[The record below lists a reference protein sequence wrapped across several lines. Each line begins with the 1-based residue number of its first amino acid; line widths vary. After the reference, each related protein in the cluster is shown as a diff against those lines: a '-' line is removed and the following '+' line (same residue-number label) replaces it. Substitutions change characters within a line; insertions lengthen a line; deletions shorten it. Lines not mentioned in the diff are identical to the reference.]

1 MHTPT
6 GLRIG
11 ITLGDPRGIGPEVVG
26 AALQRMHDSA
36 VDFGDHGPVEYIV
49 IGPRSPGT
57 SGLDTHSNI
66 DFDQIGSWSGENETE
81 AGRTSIEA
89 VERGIS
95 MALDGSIDG
104 LVTGPI
110 SKQAIAAAGYAY
122 PGHTELLCE
131 RTGVSDVTMIMGS
144 ESTPLGGPLRIALL
158 TVHVPLRQVPDL
170 LTEELVWRRAKIAA
184 AALRDWWGI
193 QRPRLAFAGINP
205 HASEGGLFGDEEAR
219 VLAPAM
225 SRLDQESDMEIVGLF
240 PADSVFRRC
249 IEGEADLVIAPA
261 HDVGLAVLKTIAP
274 HSGINVTAGL
284 PFPRTSPDHGTAFDI
299 AGRGI
304 ADSGSMEA
312 AIKACIQFCTR
323 AARQSEAGPV
333 S

>member
-1 MHTPT
+1 MRALP
-6 GLRIG
+6 GVRIG

-26 AALQRMHDSA
+26 GALGRLQNSVTGSDEP
-36 VDFGDHGPVEYIV
+36 PVEYVV
-49 IGPRSPGT
+49 IGPRPSNSPGLA
-57 SGLDTHSNI
+57 SLPNVR
-66 DFDQIGSWSGENETE
+66 FDPVGTWSVNNDVE
-81 AGRTSIEA
+81 AGRVSIEA
-89 VERGIS
+89 VEQGIAL
-95 MALDGSIDG
+95 ALDGAIDG

-110 SKQAIAAAGYAY
+110 SKHAIAAAGYPY

-131 RTGVSDVTMIMGS
+131 RTGVPDVTMILS
-144 ESTPLGGPLRIALL
+144 TESTPLGGPLRIALL
-158 TVHVPLRQVPDL
+158 TVHVALRHVPDL
-170 LTEELVWRRAKIAA
+170 LTRELVRRRASIAA

-193 QRPRLAFAGINP
+193 SCPRLAFAGVNP

-225 SRLDQESDMEIVGLF
+225 RRLDQENGLEIVGLF

-249 IEGEADLVIAPA
+249 IEGEADLVVAPA
-261 HDVGLAVLKTIAP
+261 HDVGLAVLKTLAP

-299 AGRGI
+299 AGHGV
-304 ADSGSMEA
+304 ADSRSMQEA
-312 AIKACIQFCTR
+312 IEACIRFCSR
-323 AARQSEAGPV
+323 SIGRVGVGPA